1 MSFSAPTQSTSNRAS
16 TQASTGPTVSS
27 LPAFPNM
34 EERYDTVGNLA
45 KRTLNI
51 ELPDT
56 HPTANRA
63 LFVFSENNLIR
74 KAARSIIEWGYPFL

>member
-1 MSFSAPTQSTSNRAS
+1 
-16 TQASTGPTVSS
+16 
-27 LPAFPNM
+27 M
-34 EERYDTVGNLA
+34 EERYDTVSSLA

-56 HPTANRA
+56 HASANRA

-74 KAARSIIEWGYPFL
+74 KAARNIIEWGYPFHGYDYLGCSSTFQDGSEHYHSM